1 MRRNPLLYT
10 FFIFLLGITIID
22 ICKEDKRFS
31 ELENRNLRGQ
41 VEFSL
46 EKYFDGSYPKKYE
59 EYMSDQFILRDN
71 WIDLKSRSEYL
82 LGKLENNNII
92 YGKDGYLFEKFTELD
107 KRRVTINIDSI
118 NKLIEN
124 SKTPVSILI
133 APNSYEV
140 YKEKLPLGAPVIN
153 QKDELEKIYIGI
165 NGENKINLTEKFIE
179 KSEESLYYKT
189 DHHWTTKGAY
199 LAYRDFIES
208 IGYKAINL
216 DKYNKNEVEG
226 FFGTYFSKAKPF
238 NVASDKLTY
247 YDFSGITM
255 KIDDKLYNSLYD
267 YSKLDIRDKYS
278 LFLYGNNPLTIINN
292 SNLKNGKKLVIFKD
306 SYANSFVPFL
316 TENFEEIHVIDLRS
330 FSESVSEYINNNSF
344 DNVLVL
350 YNFINFTRD
359 TNIIKL
365 KS

>member
-1 MRRNPLLYT
+1 MKKNPLLYT
-10 FFIFLLGITIID
+10 FFIFLLVVTAID
-22 ICKEDKRFS
+22 IFKGDRKFS
-31 ELENRNLRGQ
+31 ELENRNLRGK

-59 EYMSDQFILRDN
+59 KYMSDQFILRDG

-82 LGKLENNNII
+82 LGKLENNNIL
-92 YGKDGYLFEKFTELD
+92 YGKDEYLFEKFTVIDNE
-107 KRRVTINIDSI
+107 RVNKNIDSI

-124 SKTPVSILI
+124 SNVPVSILI

-140 YKEKLPLGAPVIN
+140 YKDKLPINAPVVNQSYEIN
-153 QKDELEKIYIGI
+153 RIYNDI
-165 NGENKINLTEKFIE
+165 NGGNKINIINNFKNNN
-179 KSEESLYYKT
+179 KDSLYYRT

-199 LAYRDFIES
+199 LAYKDFIES
-208 IGYKAINL
+208 IGNKAINL
-216 DKYNKNEVEG
+216 DYYSENEVEG
-226 FFGTYFSKAKPF
+226 FYGTYFSKAKPF
-238 NVASDKLTY
+238 NVSPDKLSY

-255 KIDDKLYNSLYD
+255 KIEDKVYDSLYD

-292 SNLKNGKKLVIFKD
+292 SNLKNGKKLVVFKD
-306 SYANSFVPFL
+306 SYANSMIPFL
-316 TENFEEIHVIDLRS
+316 TQNFEEIHVIDLRS
-330 FSESVSEYINNNSF
+330 FSKPISDYVNNNDF

-359 TNIIKL
+359 ANIIKL